1 MCYKINKIINKGEDN
16 MNYLSDLYNAVQLYN
31 TTHKEKANEVILGI
45 SCYRFIKNRI
55 RHMSEWQPVFDDKG
69 ILREVLGLQIK
80 IDYFCPN
87 LIEVRRNV
95 YLNDPL
101 GYIWLN
107 KEEMKKEVDDELS
120 ALMDNDLKYLHS
132 WIKFEEYYNNRKDK
146 EE

>member
-1 MCYKINKIINKGEDN
+1 MVNLNH
-16 MNYLSDLYNAVQLYN
+16 LADLYNAKELYDVS
-31 TTHKEKANEVILGI
+31 HKEKANEVILGI

-55 RHMSEWQPVFDDKG
+55 KHMSEWQPVFDDKG
-69 ILREVLGLQIK
+69 ILRQVLGLNIK

-101 GYIWLN
+101 GYIWLS
-107 KEEMKKEVDDELS
+107 EEEIKKEVDDELS
-120 ALMDNDLKYLHS
+120 KMIDDDLKDLHS
-132 WIKFEEYYNNRKDK
+132 FLEFEEYYNNRKDK

>member
-1 MCYKINKIINKGEDN
+1 

-45 SCYRFIKNRI
+45 SVYRFIKNRI
-55 RHMSEWQPVFDDKG
+55 RHMNWDAKFDDKN

-87 LIEVRRNV
+87 LIEVRRNP
-95 YLNDPL
+95 YLHDPL
-101 GYIWLN
+101 GYIWLS
-107 KEEMKKEVDDELS
+107 KEEIESAIPNDELS
-120 ALMDNDLKYLHS
+120 TLIDNDLKDLHKFL
-132 WIKFEEYYNNRKDK
+132 KFEEYYKNNKDK

>member
-1 MCYKINKIINKGEDN
+1 MNI
-16 MNYLSDLYNAVQLYN
+16 NYLTDLHNAVQLYN

-55 RHMSEWQPVFDDKG
+55 RHMNWDAKFDDKG

-87 LIEVRRNV
+87 LIEVKRNP
-95 YLNDPL
+95 YLHDPL
-101 GYIWLN
+101 GFIWLS
-107 KEEMKKEVDDELS
+107 EEEIESTIPNDELS
-120 ALMDNDLKYLHS
+120 ALIDDDLKELHN
-132 WIKFEEYYNNRKDK
+132 WIEFEEYYKNNKDK

>member
-1 MCYKINKIINKGEDN
+1 

-45 SCYRFIKNRI
+45 SVYRFIKNRI
-55 RHMSEWQPVFDDKG
+55 RHMNWDAKFDDKN

-95 YLNDPL
+95 YLYDPI
-101 GYIWLN
+101 GFIWLSE
-107 KEEMKKEVDDELS
+107 EEMKKEVDDELS
-120 ALMDNDLKYLHS
+120 ALIDNDLKYLHS

>member
-1 MCYKINKIINKGEDN
+1 

-55 RHMSEWQPVFDDKG
+55 RHMNWDAKFDDKG
-69 ILREVLGLQIK
+69 ILRQVLGLNIK

-101 GYIWLN
+101 GFIWLN
-107 KEEMKKEVDDELS
+107 EEEMKKEVDDKLS
-120 ALMDNDLKYLHS
+120 KMIDDDLKYLHS
-132 WIKFEEYYNNRKDK
+132 WIKFEEYYNENRNNNK

>member
-1 MCYKINKIINKGEDN
+1 MN

-45 SCYRFIKNRI
+45 QCYRFIKNRI
-55 RHMSEWQPVFDDKG
+55 KHMSEWQPVFDDKG
-69 ILREVLGLQIK
+69 ILRKVLGLNIK

-107 KEEMKKEVDDELS
+107 KEEMKKEVDDKLS
-120 ALMDNDLKYLHS
+120 EIMDNDLKELHS
-132 WIKFEEYYNNRKDK
+132 WIEFERYYEDRNNK

>member
-1 MCYKINKIINKGEDN
+1 

-45 SCYRFIKNRI
+45 QCYRFIKNRI
-55 RHMSEWQPVFDDKG
+55 RHMNWDAKFDNKN

-87 LIEVRRNV
+87 LIEVRRNP

-101 GYIWLN
+101 GYIWLS
-107 KEEMKKEVDDELS
+107 KEEIESAIPNDELS
-120 ALMDNDLKYLHS
+120 TLIDNDLKDLHN
-132 WIKFEEYYNNRKDK
+132 WIKFEEYYKNNKDK

>member
-1 MCYKINKIINKGEDN
+1 
-16 MNYLSDLYNAVQLYN
+16 MNYLSDLYNAKQLYD

-55 RHMSEWQPVFDDKG
+55 RHMNWDAKFDDKG

-80 IDYFCPN
+80 IDYFCLN

-95 YLNDPL
+95 YLNDPIDF
-101 GYIWLN
+101 IWLS
-107 KEEMKKEVDDELS
+107 KEEMASAIPNDELS
-120 ALMDNDLKYLHS
+120 EMIDNDLKDLHS
-132 WIKFEEYYNNRKDK
+132 FLEFEKYYEERNNK

>member
-1 MCYKINKIINKGEDN
+1 
-16 MNYLSDLYNAVQLYN
+16 MNYLSDLYNAKQLYN
-31 TTHKEKANEVILGI
+31 TTHKEKANEVILGVNV
-45 SCYRFIKNRI
+45 YRFVKNRVK
-55 RHMSEWQPVFDDKG
+55 HMSEWQPVFDDKG

-101 GYIWLN
+101 GFIWLN
-107 KEEMKKEVDDELS
+107 EEEMKKEVDDKKKK
-120 ALMDNDLKYLHS
+120 MIDDDLKDLH
-132 WIKFEEYYNNRKDK
+132 KFLEFERYYEDRNNK